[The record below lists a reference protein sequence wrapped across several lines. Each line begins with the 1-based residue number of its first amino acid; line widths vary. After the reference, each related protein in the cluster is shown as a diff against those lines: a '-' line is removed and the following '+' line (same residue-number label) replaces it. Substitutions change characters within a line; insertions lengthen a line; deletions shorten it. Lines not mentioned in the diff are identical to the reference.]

1 MIKSIYADS
10 DNTIYEKT
18 GSLNAGIDS
27 VLELTKVSSSAGI
40 HSSRILIKFPLLN
53 LVLRQERDF

>member
-18 GSLNAGIDS
+18 GSLNAGIDP
-27 VLELTKVSSSAGI
+27 VLELNKVSSSAGT
-40 HSSRILIKFPLLN
+40 
-53 LVLRQERDF
+53 